1 MNKVTVYILISCFLL
16 FFACAAKPHLGI
28 DQKNLSPDQKSKNG
42 ESNQNDIIT
51 FQKWR
56 FMFELPSDKWELHIS
71 RTYKKPNLRDAYM
84 FKREGIPNSQN
95 ILVEPV
101 IGFIFEHVPRGQ
113 DVFEYHIAGNVPGIK
128 EISIFTHEDGLIVL
142 KNAIGTV
149 RTYVREGVEH
159 TVKQVDAVDG
169 EIGMRLIMDVTTDL
183 FTVVESEFNYTLRN
197 MKFIK
202 EK

>member
-1 MNKVTVYILISCFLL
+1 M
-16 FFACAAKPHLGI
+16 
-28 DQKNLSPDQKSKNG
+28 
-42 ESNQNDIIT
+42 
-51 FQKWR
+51 
-56 FMFELPSDKWELHIS
+56 
-71 RTYKKPNLRDAYM
+71 
-84 FKREGIPNSQN
+84 
-95 ILVEPV
+95 
-101 IGFIFEHVPRGQ
+101 
-113 DVFEYHIAGNVPGIK
+113 PGIK